1 MSTNAIVL
9 QTPNQAIINTDLSKI
24 FLWNNRSQSGT
35 FEYVNTEADV
45 TIVAGTVLGR
55 IAATQKLAIIA
66 TGASDGSQFPVGV
79 LMQDVEVA
87 YLETFS
93 GAVDFCVAGDVA
105 QEQLAFPT
113 GVTLATVV
121 SGKTLFD
128 RLGSDTVGIQLVATT
143 ENTALDNQ

>member
-35 FEYVNTEADV
+35 FEYENTDEDI

-55 IAATQKLAIIA
+55 IAATQKLVIIDKD
-66 TGASDGSQFPVGV
+66 ASDGSQFPVGV

-87 YLETFS
+87 YGETFS

-105 QEQLAFPT
+105 QEQLALPT
-113 GVTLATVV
+113 GTTLATVI

-143 ENTALDNQ
+143 ENTQFDNQ